1 MMKPE
6 DITNQRFEKSA
17 KGYKTEEV
25 DEFLDR
31 VFSDYVKLQQDNA
44 DLEHKLEVLA
54 DKLEEYRESEESLK
68 SVLIGAQKLG
78 DSIVREARAK
88 AEVMTQEAGT
98 KASSII
104 SDAETRAE
112 IIVSDARNSAENMLG
127 NTEQELKKERETLDS
142 LNDEVKRFKNNLLDM
157 YRQHLEL
164 ISKLTDEETEENI
177 DIAEE
182 VSEDSEQYEAT
193 AESISGEET
202 AQ

>member
-6 DITNQRFEKSA
+6 DITNQIFEKSA

-182 VSEDSEQYEAT
+182 VSEDSEQYEAA
-193 AESISGEET
+193 AESISGEES